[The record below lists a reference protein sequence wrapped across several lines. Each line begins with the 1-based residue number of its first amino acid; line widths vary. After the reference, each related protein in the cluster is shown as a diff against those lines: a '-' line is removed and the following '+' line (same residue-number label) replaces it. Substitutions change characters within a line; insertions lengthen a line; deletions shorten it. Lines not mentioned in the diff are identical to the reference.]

1 MMESTRLATRENTA
15 PSELRVA
22 GIWRQ
27 KSTRFLAPKNIP
39 YGNDTPQATV
49 GNHFVKAPQ
58 SHG

>member
-15 PSELRVA
+15 PSELR
-22 GIWRQ
+22 
-27 KSTRFLAPKNIP
+27 RFLAPKNIP